1 MTQTKLPN
9 SLLETPP
16 VSATAPAFID
26 SATITSTD
34 PGAGAGPV
42 LMLDRNSAT
51 PSPSDLIGYLK
62 FNGRDSGGASQL
74 YASILAQ
81 ILDATPGSEDGAL
94 FVSTYVG
101 GVDTVTMTL
110 LGGRIGIGNS
120 DPQAK
125 LHVGGGADAAVVVN
139 GASPSLYVS
148 EAGVT
153 NVQVRNSTNDTM
165 LTMGAKTDGTFQ
177 DTQGADAVKHFI
189 SVNGQSL
196 GFFYD
201 QPTPGSGA
209 GMIIGAANYV
219 FNNPQ
224 TVGIQMHSNPYV
236 ADVGG
241 TTPTGSIVATIGSY
255 AGGALALN
263 RSTGDGELVAF
274 YSAGSFIGNITC
286 SGGVVSYN
294 AFSGSH
300 WSQLKSQK
308 KAKILR
314 GTIVETIDE
323 LCTWAGEEPDFEEHL
338 PKFKVSTKAGSRRV
352 YGVFMDWMHK
362 GKALGWGGQEEFNEQ
377 DALITSLGACM
388 VRIDASVL
396 LEDLTDGPLI
406 ESAGNGCGRVQAD
419 DIMRSSTVAKVT
431 AAIVIETY
439 EDGSYLVPCTLHCG

>member
-9 SLLETPP
+9 SLMETPP
-16 VSATAPAFID
+16 VSATAPSFTD

-34 PGAGAGPV
+34 PGAGVAPV
-42 LMLDRNSAT
+42 LTLDRNSAT

-62 FNGRDSGGASQL
+62 FDGRDSGGAVQN

-120 DPQAK
+120 NPQAK

-139 GASPSLYVS
+139 SASPSLYVS
-148 EAGVT
+148 EADVT
-153 NVQVRNSTNDTM
+153 NMQIRNSANDTM
-165 LTMGAKTDGTFQ
+165 LTLGAKTDGTFS
-177 DTQGADAVKHFI
+177 DTQGADGAKHFI
-189 SVNGQSL
+189 TVNSQNA
-196 GFFYD
+196 GFWYD
-201 QPTPGSGA
+201 NVSPGSGA
-209 GMIIGAANYV
+209 GLIIGAANYV

-224 TVGIQMHSNPYV
+224 TVGVQIHSNPYV
-236 ADVGG
+236 NSGA
-241 TTPTGSIVATIGSY
+241 TPTGSVAITIGNYSGPCI
-255 AGGALALN
+255 AMN
-263 RSTGDGELVAF
+263 RSTGDGDQLAF
-274 YSAGSFIGNITC
+274 YSAGTLVGTVSC

-308 KAKILR
+308 KANILR

-323 LCTWAGEEPDFEEHL
+323 MCSWEGEDPDFEEHL
-338 PKFKVSTKAGSRRV
+338 PKFKVSSTAGSKAV
-352 YGVFMDWMHK
+352 YGVFTDWMHK
-362 GKALGWGGQEEFNEQ
+362 GKAQAWGGTEEYLEQ

-388 VRIDASVL
+388 VRIDAGV
-396 LEDLTDGPLI
+396 EVAIGDLI

-419 DIMRSSTVAKVT
+419 DVFRSSTVAKVT
-431 AAIVIETY
+431 ATIKIDTY